1 MSWWLSQPR
10 AEVLACGAW
19 SIALAAAVF
28 LTDSTV
34 AFVAI
39 MGTGLYTA
47 IVYQAARR
55 RWWAASGVLSL
66 TVGILLTN
74 VTAGDHSHTEHN
86 VVFAIS
92 LATIAYYMVAV
103 VASKR
108 ASERSRRR
116 TERPTE

>member
-1 MSWWLSQPR
+1 MSQWLTRPR
-10 AEVLACGAW
+10 AEVLAFGAW

-34 AFVAI
+34 APVAI
-39 MGTGLYTA
+39 MGTGLCTA

-55 RWWAASGVLSL
+55 RWWAASGVLAIA
-66 TVGILLTN
+66 VDILLNN
-74 VTAGDHSHTEHN
+74 VTAGNHSHTEHN

-92 LATIAYYMVAV
+92 LAAIAYFMVAV
-103 VASKR
+103 VANRR

-116 TERPTE
+116 TE